1 MSITRKQIIKKRAMA
16 ARRHGRVRA
25 RIFGTAARP
34 RVCAS
39 ATLRGLYVQFI
50 DDEKGKTVLSG
61 RDHNLK
67 GTKTERAAK
76 LGKSLAGQALAAG
89 SKEIVFDR
97 GNKKYHGR
105 VKALAEALRAGGLK
119 F

>member
-1 MSITRKQIIKKRAMA
+1 MAITRKQIIKKRTTAK
-16 ARRHGRVRA
+16 RRHHRARA

-39 ATLRGLYVQFI
+39 ASLSGLFVQFI

-67 GTKTERAAK
+67 GTKTERAAA
-76 LGKSLAGQALAAG
+76 LGKFLAGQALAAG
-89 SKEIVFDR
+89 IKEIVFDR

-105 VKALAEALRAGGLK
+105 VKALAEALREGGLK